1 MTNYEK
7 IMNNMTVDKMANYLL
22 NVTSYDCDEL
32 CPLHPRCNELN
43 EQGFDCDNLEKW
55 KEWLNAEVSKNTG
68 CV

>member
-22 NVTSYDCDEL
+22 HVTSYDCDVA
-32 CPLHPRCNELN
+32 CPMHPRCDEIND
-43 EQGFDCDNLEKW
+43 QSFDCSSEEKW
-55 KEWLNAEVSKNTG
+55 KEWLNAEISDNTG